1 MEARGEVFDLGY
13 QHYEGPREGR
23 GRARKALWIDGVRTS
38 LGIGRSAWAKII
50 PGLFIVA
57 LTLPA
62 IVIGVIAVQM
72 GLQEAG
78 IVDHSTYL
86 QIVLM
91 FMLFFT
97 AVMGPELLCPDR
109 RDMVISLYIVRP
121 MTMADY
127 LTGRWLALFSLTL
140 ALVYLGQIVLFVS
153 FALGSNDTPGYM
165 RDNWLDVPRFL
176 AAGLILATFTTMIA
190 LAAAALTTRRAYAAA
205 IIIGLYIIS
214 APIAGSLGD
223 PATCNQEPTPGGECI
238 PIAGSATPWI
248 ALLDLGQIP
257 SHVNKYVFPDS
268 GDDLPIVASAAELN
282 PVVPVAWYVLLT
294 VGSGALLWRRYQGL
308 AR

>member
-13 QHYEGPREGR
+13 QRYDGPREGR
-23 GRARKALWIDGVRTS
+23 GRARRALWLEGIRTS

-57 LTLPA
+57 VTLPA
-62 IVIGVIAVQM
+62 IVIGVIAVQI

-86 QIVLM
+86 QIVLT

-97 AVMGPELLCPDR
+97 AVIGPELLCPDR

-121 MTMADY
+121 LTMADY
-127 LTGRWLALFSLTL
+127 LAGRWLALFSVTL

-153 FALGSNDTPGYM
+153 FAMGSNDTPEYL
-165 RDNWLDVPRFL
+165 RENWLDAPRFL
-176 AAGLILATFTTMIA
+176 GAGLVLALFTTTIA

-214 APIAGSLGD
+214 TSVANPLGGCEGGAESAACETPSGDAGH
-223 PATCNQEPTPGGECI
+223 
-238 PIAGSATPWI
+238 WI
-248 ALLDLGQIP
+248 ALVDLGQVP
-257 SHVNKYVFPDS
+257 SHVNRHIFEESSNDS
-268 GDDLPIVASAAELN
+268 PVVNSAASLN
-282 PVVPVAWYVLLT
+282 PAVPVAWYVLLT
-294 VGSGALLWRRYQGL
+294 AGSGAFLWWRYRGL

>member
-23 GRARKALWIDGVRTS
+23 GRARKALWVDGIRTS

-50 PGLFIVA
+50 PGLFIAAV
-57 LTLPA
+57 TLPA

-72 GLQEAG
+72 GLQEAD

-86 QIVLM
+86 QIVLT

-97 AVMGPELLCPDR
+97 AVIGPELLCPDR

-121 MTMADY
+121 LTMSDY
-127 LTGRWLALFSLTL
+127 LAGRWLALFSVTL

-153 FALGSNDTPGYM
+153 FSLGSNDTPDYL
-165 RDNWLDVPRFL
+165 RENWLDVPRFL
-176 AAGLILATFTTMIA
+176 AAGFVLALFTTTIA

-214 APIAGSLGD
+214 TSVANPLGGCEGD
-223 PATCNQEPTPGGECI
+223 PESGSCETPSGD
-238 PIAGSATPWI
+238 AGHWI
-248 ALLDLGQIP
+248 ALVDLGQVP
-257 SHVNKYVFPDS
+257 SHVNKHIFEESSNDS
-268 GDDLPIVASAAELN
+268 PVVTSASELN
-282 PVVPVAWYVLLT
+282 PAIPVAWYVLLT
-294 VGSGALLWRRYQGL
+294 GGSGAFLWWRYRSL
-308 AR
+308 AQ

>member
-23 GRARKALWIDGVRTS
+23 GRARKALWIDGIRTA

-50 PGLFIVA
+50 PGLFIMA
-57 LTLPA
+57 ITLPA
-62 IVIGVIAVQM
+62 IVIGVIAVQI
-72 GLQEAG
+72 GLGDAD

-86 QIVLM
+86 QIVLT

-97 AVMGPELLCPDR
+97 AVIGPELLCPDR

-121 MTMADY
+121 LTIADY
-127 LTGRWLALFSLTL
+127 LAGRWLALFSLTL

-153 FALGSNDTPGYM
+153 FALGSNDTPEYM

-176 AAGLILATFTTMIA
+176 AAGVILALFTTAIA
-190 LAAAALTTRRAYAAA
+190 MAAAALTTRRAYAAA

-214 APIAGSLGD
+214 TSVANPLGGCQQGEDFGGSCETESGEAGH
-223 PATCNQEPTPGGECI
+223 
-238 PIAGSATPWI
+238 WI
-248 ALLDLGQIP
+248 ALIDLGQVP
-257 SHVNKYVFPDS
+257 SHVNRHIFEDSANDSPVVFS
-268 GDDLPIVASAAELN
+268 AAQLEPIV
-282 PVVPVAWYVLLT
+282 PIAWYVLLT
-294 VGSGALLWRRYQGL
+294 AGSGAFVWWRYRAL

>member
-23 GRARKALWIDGVRTS
+23 GRARKALWVDGIRTS

-50 PGLFIVA
+50 PGLFIAAV
-57 LTLPA
+57 TLPA

-86 QIVLM
+86 QIVLT

-97 AVMGPELLCPDR
+97 AVIGPELLCPDR

-121 MTMADY
+121 LTMSDY
-127 LTGRWLALFSLTL
+127 LAGRWLALFSVTL

-153 FALGSNDTPGYM
+153 FSLGSNDTPDYL
-165 RDNWLDVPRFL
+165 RENWLDVPRFL
-176 AAGLILATFTTMIA
+176 AAGFVLALFTTTIA

-214 APIAGSLGD
+214 TSVANPLGGCEGGPEGAACETSSGDAGH
-223 PATCNQEPTPGGECI
+223 
-238 PIAGSATPWI
+238 WI
-248 ALLDLGQIP
+248 ALVDLGQVP
-257 SHVNKYVFPDS
+257 SQVNKHIFEESSNDS
-268 GDDLPIVASAAELN
+268 PVVASASELN
-282 PVVPVAWYVLLT
+282 PAIPVAWYVLLT
-294 VGSGALLWRRYQGL
+294 GGSGAFLWWRYRSL
-308 AR
+308 AQ